1 MNTKRAL
8 RMKENKNRKKW
19 KGILCI
25 LFIVI
30 MLCSSTMAFAENL
43 EMTTQ
48 CINTNSFLSDPW
60 GTVGDAIS
68 NGFSNGVNALR
79 FGDLY
84 RRYGNFTVTLQMG
97 KGAEVIG
104 PSTIVSWIRVGE
116 NGNEYYDDN
125 KLNEYVNNLASKYNS
140 TETKDTFMT
149 SYGYEIS
156 IPSTTYGWVLNQQA
170 TADSIRNALY
180 AHQTQTINPVWAQ
193 TASNGSTY
201 VEISLSNQQL
211 FLYKDGQK
219 ILETN
224 VVTGNTSLGRGTP
237 AGYYT
242 IKNKTRDTVLRGVDY
257 ASHVNYWMP
266 FNGGIG
272 LHDATWRSS
281 FGGTIYQYD
290 GSHGCVNMQ
299 LDAARI
305 TYENVSVGT
314 PVILY

>member
-219 ILETN
+219 IDTSTVSKAIGKFWKQTLLLATRPLEEERQMVIIPLKIKQEIPFSAVWIMQAMLTTGCLLTEGSVCMMPHGEAASVARFISMTVPM
-224 VVTGNTSLGRGTP
+224 VVLICS
-237 AGYYT
+237 
-242 IKNKTRDTVLRGVDY
+242 
-257 ASHVNYWMP
+257 
-266 FNGGIG
+266 
-272 LHDATWRSS
+272 
-281 FGGTIYQYD
+281 
-290 GSHGCVNMQ
+290 
-299 LDAARI
+299 
-305 TYENVSVGT
+305 
-314 PVILY
+314 